1 MLEGTLKIIQFQT
14 HCQEQECLPLDQITQ
29 SPTQPGFEH
38 FSDVTPPAALSNL
51 ETFKEV
57 FILLPIISCQVSLR
71 FSRNAHSLSHLLSP
85 HGLYPVSHEQVAHAA
100 TIGLSGRRWGS
111 DARNGLDE
119 TEMNWH
125 RACWSR
131 ISFTTPSED
140 Q

>member
-14 HCQEQECLPLDQITQ
+14 LCQEQGCLPLDQITQ
-29 SPTQPGFEH
+29 SPAQLGFEH
-38 FSDVTPPAALSNL
+38 FKDVAPPASLSNL
-51 ETFKEV
+51 KTFKEL

-85 HGLYPVSHEQVAHAA
+85 HGLYPVSCEQVAHAA
-100 TIGLSGRRWGS
+100 TIGFPGGRWGS

-119 TEMNWH
+119 MEMNLH
-125 RACWSR
+125 RAHWSR
-131 ISFTTPSED
+131 ISFTSPSED